1 MSKDQAANGADTS
14 ARDKRTLRIFMTP
27 EERMMKRVRRKPFGV
42 LLAPEEREKIES
54 SATAKGLSAS
64 AYLRTLGL
72 GYEPRPVLDAEQVDG
87 LLKLGTD
94 LVRLSELL
102 KLWLNEQ
109 PGRGVSVIDVQR
121 LFAQTMETRAEIAD
135 KVMEMQVLTKG

>member
-1 MSKDQAANGADTS
+1 MSKDQAANAADTS
-14 ARDKRTLRIFMTP
+14 ARRKKSFRIFVTT
-27 EERMMKRVRRKPFGV
+27 EERMIKRVQRKPFGV

-54 SATAKGLSAS
+54 NAAAKGLSAS

-72 GYEPRPVLDAEQVDG
+72 GYEPRPALDAEQIDG
-87 LLKLGTD
+87 LLKLGGD

-109 PGRGVSVIDVQR
+109 PGRGVSLIDVQR
-121 LFAQTMETRAEIAD
+121 LFAQTIETRAQIAD
-135 KVMEMQVLTKG
+135 KVMEMRVWTKG

>member
-1 MSKDQAANGADTS
+1 
-14 ARDKRTLRIFMTP
+14 
-27 EERMMKRVRRKPFGV
+27 MKRVRRKPFGV